1 MGVAWPLAEGC
12 GLDAQWYVVRTK
24 TRKEDFAVQQLAG
37 RGIHVFLPRVLE
49 YGQSEVAPLFA
60 GYLFVRIALVDHYY
74 RVAWTPGVRGFIAF
88 GATPTPISDAVIRLI
103 ASTADEAGI
112 IRQEPRLRAGDR
124 VQITGGP
131 LAGLMAVIEQ
141 PCSQRGRV
149 KIFLDFLRRGATVEL
164 PIGLVDPI

>member
-1 MGVAWPLAEGC
+1 
-12 GLDAQWYVVRTK
+12 LDQQWYVVRTK
-24 TRKEDFAVQQLAG
+24 TRKEDFAVQQLES
-37 RGIHVFLPRVLE
+37 RGVCVFLPRVVE
-49 YGQSEVAPLFA
+49 YGQDEVAPLFP
-60 GYLFVRIALVDHYY
+60 GYLFVRIALLAQYY
-74 RVAWTPGVRGFIAF
+74 RVVWTPGVRGFIAF
-88 GATPTPISDAVIRLI
+88 GATPTPVSDAVIRLI
-103 ASTADEAGI
+103 VGSAGEGGI
-112 IRQEPRLRAGDR
+112 IRQEPRLQAGDR